1 MKTKIIISGIVCTLI
16 MACSSENLTEAKLSD
31 ELLNVEK
38 EVELT
43 AVDTEHSLEVLADCH
58 WEVSVSKSNWDDL
71 TIQPL
76 SGDGNGTINL
86 RTSQNSSV
94 SERSAILTISSR
106 GGLKQKVTV
115 RQTLGGATLE
125 VNKESLEF
133 AAVPTES
140 QTFTVTSNSE
150 WSILGYEGGWI
161 TVEPMSGS
169 AGTTEVKVTAE
180 EIQDDADRSQILTI
194 ALKSETVKHNIEV
207 SQAGKTNISLKLNP
221 EELEMFE
228 ATGGTQMV
236 NIECN
241 ARWYVDA
248 PGSPDWL
255 KLSTDSGTGNG
266 QLNITCEPNK
276 TTESRLIRIHVTS
289 GSRTPRESTLKIEQ
303 KAATYPIITS
313 PLTATNVTSG
323 SASLTFGYQSMYPLT
338 TCGICYS
345 TSQHTPTMADTTLP
359 ITAGGGAS
367 VSTSLTGLEPMT
379 TYYVRAYMQSDITPL
394 QTTYSDVVTI
404 TTLGEEPGS
413 GDNPY
418 PKMSRKN

>member
-150 WSILGYEGGWI
+150 WSILGYEGDWI

-180 EIQDDADRSQILTI
+180 EIQDDADRSQILTV
-194 ALKSETVKHNIEV
+194 ALNNGTNKHDIKV
-207 SQAGKTNISLKLNP
+207 SQEGKTNISLKLNP
-221 EELEMFE
+221 EELEVFE
-228 ATGGTQMV
+228 ATGGTQTV

-266 QLNITCEPNK
+266 QLTITCEPNK

-359 ITAGGGAS
+359 ITAGGAS

-394 QTTYSDVVTI
+394 QTIYSDVVTI

-418 PKMSRKN
+418 PQMSRKN